1 MPYRFSGGLRKDNR
15 HNPAGDGAYMK
26 YPKVVVTGHFNSGK
40 TELIRT
46 VSEISIVTTETKRT
60 DGRIGEKSTTT
71 VVMDFGRVTVDLD
84 TIVYLFGTPGQE
96 RFDFMWEILSK
107 NMLGFVVMVDSTNRD
122 GILDTG
128 KIISYFKEISDVP
141 YIIVANKQDLANAAH
156 PEEIR
161 EVLGLSAEDQVV
173 PCVANNPFQA
183 SAVIRAILSEII

>member
-1 MPYRFSGGLRKDNR
+1 
-15 HNPAGDGAYMK
+15 MK

-46 VSEISIVTTETKRT
+46 VSEIPIVTTETKRT
-60 DGRIGEKSTTT
+60 DLRIGEKSTTT

-107 NMLGFVVMVDSTNRD
+107 NMLGFVVMVDSTNRE
-122 GILDTG
+122 GILDTA

-141 YIIVANKQDLANAAH
+141 YIIVANKQDLANAAY

-161 EVLGLSAEDQVV
+161 EVLGLSPEDQVV

-183 SAVIRAILSEII
+183 SAVIRAILSEIV

>member
-1 MPYRFSGGLRKDNR
+1 MR
-15 HNPAGDGAYMK
+15 

-46 VSEISIVTTETKRT
+46 VSEIPVVTTETKRT

-107 NMLGFVVMVDSTNRD
+107 NMLGFVVMVDSTNQD
-122 GILDTG
+122 GILETG
-128 KIISYFKEISDVP
+128 KIITYFKEISDVP
-141 YIIVANKQDLANAAH
+141 YIIVANKQDLANATH
-156 PEEIR
+156 PEKIR
-161 EVLGLSAEDQVV
+161 DVLGLSNEDQVV
-173 PCVANNPFQA
+173 PCVATNPFQA
-183 SAVIRAILSEII
+183 SAVIRAILAEIM

>member
-1 MPYRFSGGLRKDNR
+1 
-15 HNPAGDGAYMK
+15 MK

-46 VSEISIVTTETKRT
+46 VSEIPIVTTETKRT
-60 DGRIGEKSTTT
+60 DLRIGEKSTTT

-107 NMLGFVVMVDSTNRD
+107 NMLGFVVMVDSTNRE
-122 GILDTG
+122 GILDTA
-128 KIISYFKEISDVP
+128 KIIAYFKEISDVP
-141 YIIVANKQDLANAAH
+141 YIIVANKQDLANAAY

-161 EVLGLSAEDQVV
+161 EILGLSAEDQVV

-183 SAVIRAILSEII
+183 SAVIRAILSEIV

>member
-1 MPYRFSGGLRKDNR
+1 
-15 HNPAGDGAYMK
+15 MK

-46 VSEISIVTTETKRT
+46 VSEIPIVTTETKRT
-60 DGRIGEKSTTT
+60 DLRIGEKSTTT

-107 NMLGFVVMVDSTNRD
+107 NMLGFVVMVDSTNRE
-122 GILDTG
+122 GILDTA

-141 YIIVANKQDLANAAH
+141 YIIVANKQDLANAAY

-183 SAVIRAILSEII
+183 SAVIRAILSEIV